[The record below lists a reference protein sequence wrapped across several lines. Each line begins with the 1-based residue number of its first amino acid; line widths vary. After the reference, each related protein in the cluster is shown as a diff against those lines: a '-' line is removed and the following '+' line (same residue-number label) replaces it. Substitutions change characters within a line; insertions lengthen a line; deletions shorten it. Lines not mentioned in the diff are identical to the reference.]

1 MQNIAPLLRR
11 TAIALLAAAAFALP
25 LACAAPPAFA
35 QQKTQQQT
43 KTLSATDLETVAR
56 VEQYLNSF
64 ATFEARFEQT
74 GARGA
79 IVRGALYIQR
89 PGRLRVTYDPPIK
102 SFMVATP
109 VYLIYYDG
117 ELGEPTYLPLNS
129 TPAGILVQKD
139 IKLSGKLRVADVWR
153 ENDLLHVMIV
163 EPGGNDKINITLAFR
178 QEPMQL
184 KEWTVVDAQ
193 GFPTRVVL
201 TDAKVNRPIDQ
212 KHFDFVNPKPIPNA
226 PK

>member
-1 MQNIAPLLRR
+1 MKTKPTRR
-11 TAIALLAAAAFALP
+11 AALVFFTAA
-25 LACAAPPAFA
+25 LACAAAPAFA
-35 QQKTQQQT
+35 QQKTKALT
-43 KTLSATDLETVAR
+43 AADLETVAR
-56 VEQYLNSF
+56 VETYMNSF
-64 ATFEARFEQT
+64 ATFQARFEQT

-79 IVRGALYIQR
+79 VVRGNMYIQR

-139 IKLSGKLRVADVWR
+139 IKLSGKLRVTELWR
-153 ENDLLHVMIV
+153 EGDALHVTVV
-163 EPGGNDKINITLAFR
+163 EPGASDKVSITLVFQ

-184 KEWTVVDAQ
+184 KEWTVIDAQ
-193 GFPTRVVL
+193 GFPTRVAL
-201 TDAKVNRPIDQ
+201 TEVKVGQPIDQ
-212 KHFDFVNPKPIPNA
+212 KHFEFINPKPIPNT
-226 PK
+226 PR